1 MKLIMKFI
9 IELVFLYWF
18 SMDFYKYFKLD
29 NKILSIIFLLAT
41 REGHADIK
49 LDFNNQDSFYFG

>member
-1 MKLIMKFI
+1 MKFI
-9 IELVFLYWF
+9 IELVFLYWL

-41 REGHADIK
+41 ICECIY
-49 LDFNNQDSFYFG
+49 LYNFYNKHFKKD

>member
-41 REGHADIK
+41 IFECIY
-49 LDFNNQDSFYFG
+49 LYNFYNKHFTKD

>member
-1 MKLIMKFI
+1 MKLFMKFI

-29 NKILSIIFLLAT
+29 NKILSIIFLLAIF
-41 REGHADIK
+41 ECIY
-49 LDFNNQDSFYFG
+49 LYNFYNKHFKKD

>member
-41 REGHADIK
+41 MRV
-49 LDFNNQDSFYFG
+49 

>member
-29 NKILSIIFLLAT
+29 NKILSIIFLLVT
-41 REGHADIK
+41 IFECIY
-49 LDFNNQDSFYFG
+49 LYNFYNKHFKKD